1 MTSEEYF
8 LSLEELLE
16 KALKNF
22 KEKLRTLN
30 PLYNYSDSFDDDGEW
45 KRQNQLHEDL
55 RREAMNCDEMQ
66 ILLDQYMNFKHIKE

>member
-1 MTSEEYF
+1 MTSEKYF

-22 KEKLRTLN
+22 KEKLHTLN

-45 KRQNQLHEDL
+45 RRQNQLHEDL
-55 RREAMNCDEMQ
+55 KREAMNCEEKQ
-66 ILLDQYMNFKHIKE
+66 VLLDRYMNGE

>member
-8 LSLEELLE
+8 FSLKELLE

-22 KEKLRTLN
+22 KEKLYTLN

-45 KRQNQLHEDL
+45 RRQNQLHEEL
-55 RREAMNCDEMQ
+55 RLEAMNCKEKQ
-66 ILLDQYMNFKHIKE
+66 VLLDQYMNF

>member
-8 LSLEELLE
+8 FSLEELLE

-22 KEKLRTLN
+22 NEKLHTLN

-45 KRQNQLHEDL
+45 KRQYQLHQEL
-55 RREAMNCDEMQ
+55 KREAMNWVEMQ
-66 ILLDQYMNFKHIKE
+66 ILLDRYMNGE

>member
-8 LSLEELLE
+8 FSLEELLE

-22 KEKLRTLN
+22 KEKLHTLN

-45 KRQNQLHEDL
+45 RRQNQLHEEL
-55 RREAMNCDEMQ
+55 KREAMNWVEMQ
-66 ILLDQYMNFKHIKE
+66 ILLDQYMNGE

>member
-8 LSLEELLE
+8 FSFEEIYE

-22 KEKLRTLN
+22 KEKLHTLN

-55 RREAMNCDEMQ
+55 KREAMNCKEKQ
-66 ILLDQYMNFKHIKE
+66 VLLDRYMSGE

>member
-8 LSLEELLE
+8 FSLKEILE
-16 KALKNF
+16 NF
-22 KEKLRTLN
+22 KEKLNTLN

-45 KRQNQLHEDL
+45 RRQNQLHEDL

>member
-8 LSLEELLE
+8 FSLEELLE

-22 KEKLRTLN
+22 KEKLHTLN

-45 KRQNQLHEDL
+45 RRQNQLHQDL
-55 RREAMNCDEMQ
+55 KREAMNCEQ
-66 ILLDQYMNFKHIKE
+66 KQVLLDQYMNFKQIKE